1 MYATEVLKQ
10 EHRVIERIIPVMEE
24 AADRLAHGRDLGDDV
39 FPRILDFMRVFAD
52 RCHHAKE
59 EDELFPV
66 LEKNGVDTEGGLI
79 GALKDEHTDARA
91 LVKKIDEALA
101 GLAEGDSEAAGEI
114 RAAVLVY
121 ADLLRMHIEKEDITL
136 FPLTDRTLS
145 AQQQMQLAVIFED
158 LEDEEPCQGAYD
170 HYRQVVAELEAELL

>member
-24 AADRLAHGRDLGDDV
+24 AANRLANGGNLSEDT

-59 EDELFPV
+59 EDVLFPV

-79 GALKDEHTDARA
+79 GALKDEHAEARS
-91 LVKKIDEALA
+91 LVKKITEALN
-101 GLAEGDSEAAGEI
+101 GHDGEAAEEI
-114 RAAVLVY
+114 RAAVHIY

-158 LEDEEPCQGAYD
+158 LEDEAPCQGAYD
-170 HYRQVVAELEAELL
+170 HYRQVVADLETELGT